1 MNFWFILNKNL
12 GPKVSPCKILYGQY
26 LHSVGYHGLSLLHP
40 SPPWRGHAVRSS
52 LCLCSLMG
60 SFSHVIHSFTP
71 QGKRLMKLNAPSY
84 PPFMDGVS
92 LFLFHDQK
100 PNHNQKIFSFSFA
113 FQYLI
118 ISPSMEVRLLYEWG
132 ICYYSEHRRKHF
144 FSYEVIIV

>member
-1 MNFWFILNKNL
+1 MA
-12 GPKVSPCKILYGQY
+12 
-26 LHSVGYHGLSLLHP
+26 SLCCTLHP
-40 SPPWRGHAVRSS
+40 TWRGHAVRSS

-71 QGKRLMKLNAPSY
+71 QGKRLMKLNAPAY

-100 PNHNQKIFSFSFA
+100 PNHNQKIFSFSFV

-144 FSYEVIIV
+144 FFLMRSSLHKITLKSIPILRDTCPHMNPVPCPFG